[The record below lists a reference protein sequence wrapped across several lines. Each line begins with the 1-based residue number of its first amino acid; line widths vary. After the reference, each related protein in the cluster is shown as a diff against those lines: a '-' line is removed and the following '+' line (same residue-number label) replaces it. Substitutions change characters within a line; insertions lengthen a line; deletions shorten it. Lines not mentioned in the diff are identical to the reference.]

1 MIFLITLYFLYPHF
15 ANVLTNSLKQ
25 VIQMQ
30 LGKDTGL
37 SLGFLAGTT
46 LGSGIAFLFQFQAY
60 EVISSVA
67 FFGIVGALSGLG
79 TAVFLRQR
87 QRQH

>member
-1 MIFLITLYFLYPHF
+1 
-15 ANVLTNSLKQ
+15 
-25 VIQMQ
+25 MQ

-60 EVISSVA
+60 EVVGSVSL
-67 FFGIVGALSGLG
+67 FGIIGALSGLW
-79 TAVFLRQR
+79 TAIFLRQR